1 MLFARRPSNG
11 REENAGVNT
20 AREKNGFGKDETD
33 VMNDTAEIEDR
44 DTPRIV
50 TSAKL
55 AGMIGTRPSNF
66 IRTSGQTAAP
76 SGRTSDREPPEPS
89 ERQKKPLLTGAVHI

>member
-1 MLFARRPSNG
+1 M
-11 REENAGVNT
+11 
-20 AREKNGFGKDETD
+20 ARENNGFGKDETD

-66 IRTSGQTAAP
+66 IRFYEG
-76 SGRTSDREPPEPS
+76 
-89 ERQKKPLLTGAVHI
+89 ERRPGIDYPWSIALTEENQDDTT